1 MDEGEG
7 TGLTATTVV
16 AGGFFLRLLR
26 LFRIEV
32 MLLPFVV
39 SQRVAAAKD
48 RIAAGTFQ
56 RFVTVHVAFSI
67 KNTPH

>member
-1 MDEGEG
+1 
-7 TGLTATTVV
+7 
-16 AGGFFLRLLR
+16 
-26 LFRIEV
+26 

-39 SQRVAAAKD
+39 SQRMAAAKD